1 MPSSKS
7 TNYFYVN
14 DSEFEEYENKEETNI
29 VETISNLIAKRI
41 KIEEKEY
48 FSEKD
53 NFELENI
60 ENKLYELGWY

>member
-7 TNYFYVN
+7 SNFCYVN
-14 DSEFEEYENKEETNI
+14 DSEFEEYENKEETQI
-29 VETISNLIAKRI
+29 IETIINLITKRI

>member
-7 TNYFYVN
+7 SNFCYVN

>member
-14 DSEFEEYENKEETNI
+14 DSEFEEYENKEETKI
-29 VETISNLIAKRI
+29 VETISNLIDKRI

>member
-7 TNYFYVN
+7 SNFCYVN
-14 DSEFEEYENKEETNI
+14 DSEFEEYENKEETQI
-29 VETISNLIAKRI
+29 IETISNLITKRI

>member
-1 MPSSKS
+1 MPSKS
-7 TNYFYVN
+7 SNFCYVN
-14 DSEFEEYENKEETNI
+14 DSEFEEYENKEETQI
-29 VETISNLIAKRI
+29 IETIINLITKRI

>member
-14 DSEFEEYENKEETNI
+14 DSDFEEYENKEETNI

>member
-1 MPSSKS
+1 MPSSKT

-14 DSEFEEYENKEETNI
+14 DSEFEEYENKEEINI

-41 KIEEKEY
+41 KIEEKSY

>member
-7 TNYFYVN
+7 SNFCYVN
-14 DSEFEEYENKEETNI
+14 DSEFEEYENKEETKI
-29 VETISNLIAKRI
+29 VETISNLIDKRI